1 MGGWVG
7 RGWNES
13 FLGFNFFP
21 ICPLIVK
28 YSQILWLKP
37 VKLKSLS
44 LRFLRKTSVLI
55 VINQA
60 TGNRLPD
67 LRQFLRVICQFASL
81 SKRLFLWVH
90 PYAYRYLPL
99 SITNP
104 SLLVPKSQW
113 VLVERS
119 FSYMWQIPCIYFV
132 KENWHTNFIHGFL
145 QVLTVHLSFSQVA
158 SKSSNHFFSSDI
170 LRHLSKPKDKIF
182 KRAQSSF

>member
-60 TGNRLPD
+60 TGNRSPD
-67 LRQFLRVICQFASL
+67 LRQFKSDLPVCD
-81 SKRLFLWVH
+81 LFETVVSVSF
-90 PYAYRYLPL
+90 PYTYRYLPL

-104 SLLVPKSQW
+104 SLLVPKSHW

-119 FSYMWQIPCIYFV
+119 FSYRRQIPCIYFV
-132 KENWHTNFIHGFL
+132 NEKGHTSFIRGFL
-145 QVLTVHLSFSQVA
+145 QVLTVHLSSSQVA
-158 SKSSNHFFSSDI
+158 SKLLESLLF
-170 LRHLSKPKDKIF
+170 LWHLETSF
-182 KRAQSSF
+182 KA